1 MLTFEAGFV
10 KKPKPA
16 KIIEFNKTSDKAVAR
31 SQAQK
36 EAKASNLKQR
46 FSTARRTTESK
57 SRAAERLKKLFKNPK
72 K

>member
-1 MLTFEAGFV
+1 M
-10 KKPKPA
+10 KKSKPA
-16 KIIEFNKTSDKAVAR
+16 KVIEFNRTSDKAVAR

-46 FSTARRTTESK
+46 FSTARRATESK
-57 SRAAERLKKLFKNPK
+57 SIAADRLKKLFKNPK